1 MKKANKKMALFFT
14 TYFLLMVSMI
24 LAVTLV
30 DFKPSKSSVEM
41 PETTFKQ
48 ELEKHEKKIA
58 AKQEEKKK
66 NRWTISRETVMI
78 AVSIGAILDIIIAYI
93 WVRRE
98 NRKYDGKEMLNKK
111 RWRNSKIFWNIVAM
125 GVIQPKGK
133 KFVINWFNMIGV
145 SILLHLFFYFFL
157 IKKLRRVWKYSK
169 LFYLS
174 LNKSSTVIFI
184 EYITVFL

>member
-1 MKKANKKMALFFT
+1 MKKVNKKMALFFT

-98 NRKYDGKEMLNKK
+98 NRKYDGKESPNKK

-133 KFVINWFNMIGV
+133 RFVINWFNMIGV
-145 SILLHLFFYFFL
+145 SILIHLFFYFFL
-157 IKKLRRVWKYSK
+157 IK
-169 LFYLS
+169 
-174 LNKSSTVIFI
+174 N
-184 EYITVFL
+184 